1 MKVPSRC
8 GCCPGFI
15 GFCDMGEDGDINVFF
30 RGENTWF
37 LIEQKDLVPAI
48 PVAIHNVIII
58 FECV

>member
-1 MKVPSRC
+1 
-8 GCCPGFI
+8 
-15 GFCDMGEDGDINVFF
+15 MGVVRGSSVSAIWARMGTLTFFF

-48 PVAIHNVIII
+48 PVAIPNIIII